1 MKGISRSMKIYNQ
14 EISLEFPKVLI
25 SNDIFPLVTKIVT
38 NNSNVNVISP
48 WTKVSELLN
57 YNKGSALINILKQ
70 EFAEIENHIFNIDYV
85 NDVVAQIN
93 EKLKGDYVEFDFKSN
108 KLIKD
113 HFPLSDNLIDE
124 KNLLDILKIIDEYDT
139 NKTTFII
146 LGFRNIISTICQYE
160 FSRLQLLFIQPYLD
174 QVASYERLESI
185 LLDEGTS
192 LFEVLDADKFLSYLE
207 TKTKSV
213 LSREDINNYF
223 QGKMDFK
230 SFLIHR
236 VLHNLKNE

>member
-1 MKGISRSMKIYNQ
+1 M
-14 EISLEFPKVLI
+14 
-25 SNDIFPLVTKIVT
+25 
-38 NNSNVNVISP
+38 
-48 WTKVSELLN
+48 
-57 YNKGSALINILKQ
+57 
-70 EFAEIENHIFNIDYV
+70 
-85 NDVVAQIN
+85 
-93 EKLKGDYVEFDFKSN
+93 
-108 KLIKD
+108 
-113 HFPLSDNLIDE
+113 
-124 KNLLDILKIIDEYDT
+124 
-139 NKTTFII
+139 TFH
-146 LGFRNIISTICQYE
+146 
-160 FSRLQLLFIQPYLD
+160 RLQLLFIQPYLD

-213 LSREDINNYF
+213 LSRKDINNYF